1 LEERFDKSNRS
12 RNDKINKGP
21 YRKGSTVNAWR
32 RAVFLLIAACISC
45 PLAKSD
51 VKQGWIDTIPP
62 VVTIQPRETYH
73 ARIFLANLSSNEPGD
88 IWFSVA
94 YNGKGRTPDG
104 KMEPYRN
111 PITVIEEGKT
121 TVYFYG
127 EDLAGNKSRLDSME
141 YVLDTHPPE
150 LAIAPG
156 PGRYR
161 TKITVRVTANKPCRF
176 LFHSVRGDT
185 AGKAVAESLTVN
197 DSIAG
202 FISATDKAGN
212 TSFSPVFSY
221 TVDSRV
227 VQAVISPKE
236 GIYNK
241 QQKMSLTAN
250 APADIFYS
258 FDPSAPSGRFS
269 RFDKPVPLPYGNT
282 IVRYYAKGNNGWE
295 SDIIQA
301 TYVIDTIA
309 PRVHLVKKTGAA
321 SDTLVLSTKKP
332 SSIRFTLDNRFP
344 TEESALYERPLIVQ
358 HRGKCVVKAI
368 AKDRAGNVS
377 DVFEWTYKFETN
389 PPVISLSKPPGLYNS
404 VIRVHV
410 MTDKPA
416 SIFYTL
422 DGDAPTANSTLYKDD
437 ISISK
442 DGTTKLRLIALDEA
456 GNTSPETEAEYTVDT
471 RPPDVRVR
479 VEENVKEN
487 VFLVTLTADEEARI
501 YYETGDAVPTL
512 SSPVFKDKVPLHMGQ
527 ALKYFAVDLAGNR
540 TPVKVMDD
548 LKRPLVS
555 AFPPGGTYNRRLR
568 VVFSTSAGNQ
578 VFWRIPPDT
587 AFKPYSDTV
596 YFNKEGVYSLEYY
609 SETGTGLKSPIRRNE
624 YTIDMT
630 PPHVT
635 VSVKKGVR
643 DSISV
648 FFESSKNATIYYT
661 TDGSSPAYSATTRTL
676 ANKFLRSQDRLS
688 IVRRADVKLAFFAED
703 VAGNQSA
710 ITVLDVF
717 KPLAVPNVPSGRDIL
732 YDRILSI
739 SLNTYDDRSQIFYSR
754 HGHTPTTD
762 SSVFTGPITL
772 VNSDTIVAFVI
783 DAAGYRGQLDTFVY
797 LIDLPPSPRFTV
809 SPDSVFAGTAVHFD
823 ASATIDHETPSNK
836 LVYRWDFMGTGK
848 FDTEFKADPRAQF
861 SYPSP
866 GVFKPAL
873 EVKDENKRTAAISKE
888 VLVRS
893 LCPQG
898 MVSIALPGERTLCM
912 DRYEWPNLQG
922 EKPTVNVS
930 WVEAKMLCIEAGKR
944 LCTPDEWTGACKG
957 LRKTA
962 YPYGN
967 TYENQRCPDRG
978 DGLYKSGSFRRCVN
992 DFGVYDMVGNVWEWV
1007 DGKKGDYP
1015 LLKGGSFNY
1024 GESAD
1029 CNVVSQGSVGTK
1041 SSEAGFRCCK

>member
-1 LEERFDKSNRS
+1 VNTA
-12 RNDKINKGP
+12 
-21 YRKGSTVNAWR
+21 YRA
-32 RAVFLLIAACISC
+32 AFLLIIAYISSL
-45 PLAKSD
+45 LAKTD

-62 VVTIQPRETYH
+62 VVTIQPQETYH
-73 ARIFLANLSSNEPGD
+73 ARIFLANLSSSEQGT
-88 IWFSVA
+88 IWFSVVS
-94 YNGKGRTPDG
+94 NGKGKPSDR
-104 KMEPYRN
+104 KEIYQN
-111 PITVIEEGKT
+111 PITIIEEGKT
-121 TVYFYG
+121 TVYFFG

-150 LAIAPG
+150 LVILPR

-161 TKITVRVTANKPCRF
+161 TRVTVRVTANKACRF

-185 AGKAVAESLTVN
+185 TGKAMAESLTVN

-212 TSFSPVFSY
+212 TAFSQVFSY

-227 VQAVISPKE
+227 VQAFISPKE

-241 QQKMSLTAN
+241 RQNISLTAD

-258 FDPSAPSGRFS
+258 FDPSAPSGGFS
-269 RFDKPVPLPYGNT
+269 RFDRPVPLPYGNT

-309 PRVHLVKKTGAA
+309 PKVHLVQKTGPAA
-321 SDTLVLSTKKP
+321 DTLILSTKKP
-332 SSIRFTLDNRFP
+332 SSIRFTLDNRYP
-344 TEESALYERPLIVQ
+344 TDESRLYEAPLIVQ
-358 HRGKCVVKAI
+358 HRGKCIVKAI
-368 AKDRAGNVS
+368 AKDVAGNAS
-377 DVFEWTYKFETN
+377 EVFEWAYKFDTN
-389 PPVISLSKPPGLYNS
+389 PPVVSLSKPSGLYNS
-404 VIRVHV
+404 VIRLRV

-416 SIFYTL
+416 TVFYTL
-422 DGDAPTANSTLYKDD
+422 DGNEPTTASTLYKDE

-442 DGTTKLRLIALDEA
+442 DGTTKLRLIALDDA
-456 GNTSPETEAEYTVDT
+456 GNVSPETAAEYTVDT

-487 VFLVTLTADEEARI
+487 VFLVTLTTDEDARI
-501 YYETGDAVPTL
+501 YYETGDAVPTF

-527 ALKYFAVDLAGNR
+527 ALKYFAVDKAGNS

-548 LKRPLVS
+548 LKRPIVS
-555 AFPPGGTYNRRLR
+555 AFPQGGTYNRRLKVR
-568 VVFSTSAGNQ
+568 FNTSTGNQ
-578 VFWRIPPDT
+578 VFWRIPPDS
-587 AFKPYSDTV
+587 AFSPFSDTV
-596 YFNKEGVYSLEYY
+596 YFNKEGVFSLEYY
-609 SETGTGLKSPIRRNE
+609 SETRAGLKSPIRRNE

-630 PPHVT
+630 PPHISVN
-635 VSVKKGVR
+635 VKKGTG

-661 TDGSSPAYSATTRTL
+661 IDGSSPAYSTTTKTL

-688 IVRRADVKLAFFAED
+688 VARKVDVKLAFFAED

-739 SLNTYDDRSQIFYSR
+739 SLNTYDDKSQIYYCR

-762 SSVFTGPITL
+762 SSVYSGPMTL
-772 VNSDTIVAFVI
+772 VTSDTIVAFVI

-797 LIDLPPSPRFTV
+797 LIDLPPSPQFTV
-809 SPDSVFAGTAVHFD
+809 SPDSIFTGTPVHFD
-823 ASATIDHETPSNK
+823 ASATIDHETPANK
-836 LVYRWDFMGTGK
+836 LQYRWDFIGQGT
-848 FDTEFKADPRAQF
+848 FSTEFKTDSHAQF

-866 GVFKPAL
+866 GVFRPVL
-873 EVKDENKRTAAISKE
+873 EVRDENKRTAVISKE

-893 LCPQG
+893 ICPQG
-898 MVSIALPGERTLCM
+898 MVSIALPGDRTMCM
-912 DRYEWPNLQG
+912 DKYEWPNLFG
-922 EKPTVNVS
+922 EKPIVNVS
-930 WVEAKMLCIEAGKR
+930 WVVAKMLCIEAGKR

-957 LRKTA
+957 LKKTA

-967 TYENQRCPDRG
+967 TYEKQRCPDKG
-978 DGLYKSGSFRRCVN
+978 EGVFKSGAFPRCGN
-992 DFGVYDMVGNVWEWV
+992 DFGAFDMVGNVWEWV
-1007 DGKKGDYP
+1007 DGKKDDYP
-1015 LLKGGSFNY
+1015 LLKGGSFKY

-1029 CNVVSQGSVGTK
+1029 CNLVSKGSVGTK